1 MFTERASQSQ
11 ASHTTVHCKLG
22 SKLENFEATG
32 EGELHLHPFTM
43 QRQGAYNVLDLVLM
57 VSCQGIESLN
67 MLAIVG
73 KASCRLSTLSIL
85 KNFIQAG
92 LHKSRCPPGGQVK

>member
-1 MFTERASQSQ
+1 LKILKPQ
-11 ASHTTVHCKLG
+11 
-22 SKLENFEATG
+22 
-32 EGELHLHPFTM
+32 ELHLHPFTM

-85 KNFIQAG
+85 KILYKLDCIRVVAHLEGRSNN
-92 LHKSRCPPGGQVK
+92 HSRSHA